1 MSFSVEVDGE
11 MEDSRSSKLDMTQ
24 LRAVIAGDVSVKDK
38 VQLVTP
44 VPTGSVRRSEL
55 SLKLS
60 FLNRL
65 SKADITLLV
74 TLIKK
79 TYVDMKSSKFVI

>member
-11 MEDSRSSKLDMTQ
+11 MKDSRSSKLDMTK
-24 LRAVIAGDVSVKDK
+24 LLAAIAGAVSVKDK
-38 VQLVTP
+38 VQVVTP
-44 VPTGSVRRSEL
+44 VPTGSVRRSDL
-55 SLKLS
+55 SLKLF

-65 SKADITLLV
+65 SKDDITLLV

-79 TYVDMKSSKFVI
+79 TYADMKSSKFVV